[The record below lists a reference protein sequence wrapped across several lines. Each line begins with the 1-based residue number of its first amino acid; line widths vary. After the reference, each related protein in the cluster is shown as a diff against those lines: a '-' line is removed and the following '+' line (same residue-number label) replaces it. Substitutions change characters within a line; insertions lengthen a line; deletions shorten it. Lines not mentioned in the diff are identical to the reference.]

1 MKLGHIEKKTFW
13 LLMLASFFNGFVF
26 GTFNIQDVVA
36 KKALLALDWQITIL
50 VMLWPLSNLFS
61 IWWGKALERSKSIS
75 KFFVLTAFIGRLV
88 LIFML
93 WTHSYYSYLI
103 IMIFVFSF
111 NSLLSPAQN
120 SIYRNNISAENRG
133 VLFGYTASLIT
144 LIAIIFSYTAGKLM
158 DINED
163 WFRYIFSVAGLMGCI
178 SSLLMALIKIE
189 NKKYITTKLKFKQF
203 FVTPIMST
211 VNILK
216 KNKDFAIFQ
225 RNFFIYGIGFMIILP
240 AIPKFL
246 VEYLKMDYSQTFM
259 AKGIISQLGIL
270 LLSPI
275 AGRVH
280 DKKNPSFFTF
290 LAFFT
295 LGCYPVI
302 LLVSSFLV
310 GSGIENYVVY
320 FAYLIFGI
328 GMSGIVISWNMSSI
342 FFAGDDD
349 VSMYQSVHVTLTGV
363 RALIVPFLGFF
374 ILKYFG
380 IKAVFAISIIMFWTA
395 SVLSYLDYLRIC
407 KSDSKYPAQFDKIIK
422 YFRRF
427 PPRG

>member
-1 MKLGHIEKKTFW
+1 MKLGLIEKRTFW

-88 LIFML
+88 LLFML

-133 VLFGYTASLIT
+133 VLFGYTASLVT
-144 LIAIIFSYTAGKLM
+144 LIAIIFSYSAGKLM

-178 SSLLMALIKIE
+178 SSLLMAMIKIE
-189 NKKYITTKLKFKQF
+189 NKKYNTAKLKLKQLF
-203 FVTPIMST
+203 ITPVMST

-246 VEYLKMDYSQTFM
+246 VEYLRMDYSQTFM

-270 LLSPI
+270 FLSPI
-275 AGRVH
+275 AGWVH

-295 LGCYPVI
+295 LGCYPLI
-302 LLVSSFLV
+302 LLISSFLI
-310 GSGIENYVVY
+310 GSGIENYIVY
-320 FAYLIFGI
+320 FAYLVFGI

-349 VSMYQSVHVTLTGV
+349 VSMYQSVHVTLTGL
-363 RALIVPFLGFF
+363 RALIVPFIGYF
-374 ILKYFG
+374 ILKYLG
-380 IKAVFAISIIMFWTA
+380 VKVVFIISISMFWLA
-395 SVLSYLDYLRIC
+395 SILSYLDYLRIC
-407 KSDSKYPAQFDKIIK
+407 KSGTKYPAKFDRIVK
-422 YFRRF
+422 YFRRIA
-427 PPRG
+427 PRG